1 MNKKPALAII
11 TDLHIT
17 ESNGDMVYKL
27 FCESVDKVI
36 ELGLSTL
43 IIAGDIFDA
52 RKAQPLISLNTFDD
66 MLHYAIEKQIEI
78 QAIPGNHDKV
88 DYYSSKSYLDQF
100 RYFPNFILY
109 SVYGKFNIGNKNIH
123 LLPYYHESI
132 YSKYLLDG
140 MNECYDNG
148 GNDNILITHIAING
162 VKNNDSTEVTSGCP
176 ANLFDK
182 FDKVLVGHYH
192 NKQEIGNI
200 LYIGSLYQSNF
211 GEDDKKGITIVYDDL
226 SIEQIPTSFKR
237 YETIKYDIDTLTVS
251 DLDKI
256 AKDYSKVDQFTKVQF
271 TGSKEKLAT
280 LDKSKFDKVGI
291 KVECKQTDDQSITM
305 TTSVKFDGF
314 TKGSIPD
321 EFIEF
326 AEGKDF
332 NKEIGL
338 NYLTKILV

>member
-1 MNKKPALAII
+1 MNKKPTLAIV

-17 ESNGDMVYKL
+17 ESNGDMVRGLVK
-27 FCESVDKVI
+27 ESLNKI
-36 ELGLSTL
+36 KELGLSEL
-43 IIAGDIFDA
+43 YIAGDVFDA
-52 RKAQPLISLNTFDD
+52 RKAQPLNTLDSFDD
-66 MLHYAIEKQIEI
+66 ILSDAEEMKIDVI
-78 QAIPGNHDKV
+78 AIPGNHDKV
-88 DYYSSKSYLDQF
+88 DYYSEKSYLKQY
-100 RYFPNFILY
+100 RHHPNLKIVQSNEYVYVNNICVHLIPYF
-109 SVYGKFNIGNKNIH
+109 
-123 LLPYYHESI
+123 HESI
-132 YSKYLLDG
+132 YNQYLDKQ
-140 MNECYDNG
+140 MKNFTIKEQ
-148 GNDNILITHIAING
+148 NILITHIAING

-176 ANLFDK
+176 ANLFNK

-291 KVECKQTDDQSITM
+291 KVECKQIDDQSITM

-332 NKEIGL
+332 NTEIGL